1 MPTMPKVAKLYF
13 KACLK
18 CGGDMYLDWD
28 AYGAFRKCLQC
39 GRMVDLAA
47 MPVFAP
53 VSADEPA
60 EDQLAA

>member
-1 MPTMPKVAKLYF
+1 MPMMPNVAKLYF

-28 AYGAFRKCLQC
+28 AYGAFQKCLQC
-39 GRMVDLAA
+39 GRMVDLEAK
-47 MPVFAP
+47 PVFDP
-53 VSADEPA
+53 VSAGEPV